1 MINTQIKIH
10 PSLKNFVKPDAH
22 SKFSPSSA
30 DRWWGGCSYSI
41 GASVGIVEESSIYAV
56 EGTLAHSVCEAV
68 FRQKEIGL
76 PIPMDLTFSMLALK
90 DRGDEMMGA
99 AEEYY
104 EVCRYWMD
112 NKDLVGDILW
122 YGQERAI
129 PVYPEKSCYGTGD
142 FVIVG
147 TKSSVVI
154 DFKYGRKNVNA
165 DSKQLKV
172 YAAGIARHLDGIP
185 DDYKF
190 HAVIFQPRV
199 GNAVKEVTYSKQQMY
214 ADLGTIWQSLIQAE
228 KKDLEP
234 VEGSHC
240 FWCPAKRTTDLKKRC
255 QLILNKPLK
264 VAQENF
270 AKFMADSN
278 LMPDTVE
285 KKVKRDEAIIKLMA
299 LLPAIEDIVSQSM
312 EDFKRRLEAGEHIP
326 GVILK
331 EKLGNRKLNA
341 ENDTDAMKM
350 IKALYPDVN
359 PLRVETKTSI
369 RPIGDL
375 EKELGKGSMDTLCVR
390 KSTKVVEVLDEKTQ
404 SILSSMSD
412 FAKSISNS

>member
-1 MINTQIKIH
+1 
-10 PSLKNFVKPDAH
+10 
-22 SKFSPSSA
+22 
-30 DRWWGGCSYSI
+30 
-41 GASVGIVEESSIYAV
+41 
-56 EGTLAHSVCEAV
+56 
-68 FRQKEIGL
+68 
-76 PIPMDLTFSMLALK
+76 MDLTFSMLALK

-228 KKDLEP
+228 KKI
-234 VEGSHC
+234 
-240 FWCPAKRTTDLKKRC
+240 W
-255 QLILNKPLK
+255 
-264 VAQENF
+264 
-270 AKFMADSN
+270 N
-278 LMPDTVE
+278 L
-285 KKVKRDEAIIKLMA
+285 
-299 LLPAIEDIVSQSM
+299 
-312 EDFKRRLEAGEHIP
+312 
-326 GVILK
+326 
-331 EKLGNRKLNA
+331 
-341 ENDTDAMKM
+341 
-350 IKALYPDVN
+350 
-359 PLRVETKTSI
+359 
-369 RPIGDL
+369 
-375 EKELGKGSMDTLCVR
+375 
-390 KSTKVVEVLDEKTQ
+390 
-404 SILSSMSD
+404 
-412 FAKSISNS
+412 